1 MKQKDKKQH
10 VKYKGR
16 LRNISLPDLDVLD
29 EEREQST
36 FKTAR
41 ISSKLGYS
49 FKNDMDLLTGRVMEV
64 MSNYQC
70 RVALPKETVTASISG
85 RLKQFLYQS
94 YALVAVGDQVEVDIN
109 PAPDFRIERVLPR
122 RNSLIRYGSGTFQ
135 KDIIIAANIDQL
147 VITTSWLMPRFKP
160 GLVDRYL
167 ILAAKH
173 KIAPIIVINKIDLC
187 EDFEELEE
195 SIAYYRQIGCE
206 VILTSTVNGAGMEE
220 LKTALMSK
228 DSVFSGHSGA
238 GKSSLINYLE
248 PGIELLTAEVSDYN
262 EKGKHTTTQAVLLP
276 WSFGGHL
283 LDTPGIKTISLHL
296 EDISII
302 PKLFPGFDQYY
313 PHCKFRDC
321 SHTEELG
328 CAIIAAV
335 EEGLIDPERYES
347 YRWIL
352 QSP

>member
-29 EEREQST
+29 ERREASHY
-36 FKTAR
+36 KAAR
-41 ISSKLGYS
+41 ISSKLEHS
-49 FKNDMDLLTGRVMEV
+49 HKADMQLERGRVMEV

-70 RVALPKETVTASISG
+70 KVALKQGIITASISG
-85 RLKQFLYQS
+85 RLKQFLFRS
-94 YALVAVGDQVEVDIN
+94 SGLLAAGDFVEVDLA
-109 PAPDFRIERVLPR
+109 PAPDFRIEKIIERK
-122 RNSLIRYGSGTFQ
+122 NSLTRYSTGTFQ
-135 KDIIIAANIDQL
+135 KDIVIAANIDQL
-147 VITTSWLMPRFKP
+147 VITTSWLMPRFKA

-173 KIAPIIVINKIDLC
+173 KIDPILVVNKVDLC

-195 SIAYYRQIGCE
+195 SVAYYRQIGCK
-206 VILTSTVNGAGMEE
+206 VILTSSVSGKGMDE
-220 LKTALMSK
+220 LKSILMDK

-283 LDTPGIKTISLHL
+283 LDTPGIKTISLHQ
-296 EDISII
+296 DDVDVI
-302 PKLFPGFDQYY
+302 PKLFPGFDEYY
-313 PHCKFRDC
+313 PQCKFRDC
-321 SHTEELG
+321 THTQEIG
-328 CAIIAAV
+328 CAVLEAV
-335 EEGLIDPERYES
+335 ERGLIDPDRYDS
-347 YRWIL
+347 YLGIL
-352 QSP
+352 NSP

>member
-10 VKYKGR
+10 IKFKGR

-29 EEREQST
+29 DQREASAY
-36 FKTAR
+36 KTAR
-41 ISSKLGYS
+41 ISSKLKHS
-49 FKNDMDLLTGRVMEV
+49 QKNDSELQVGRVMEV

-70 RVALPKETVTASISG
+70 RVALADQTVMASISG

-94 YALVAVGDQVEVDIN
+94 SGLLAVGDQVELDLA
-109 PAPDFRIERVLPR
+109 PAPDFRIENLIPR

-135 KDIIIAANIDQL
+135 RDIVIAANIDIL

-173 KIAPIIVINKIDLC
+173 NIAPLIVVNKIDLC
-187 EDFEELEE
+187 RDFEELEE
-195 SIAYYRQIGCE
+195 SLAYYRQIGCKI
-206 VILTSTVNGAGMEE
+206 ILTSTISGEGIDE
-220 LKTALMSK
+220 LRDMLKDR

-238 GKSSLINYLE
+238 GKSSLINCLE
-248 PGIELLTAEVSDYN
+248 PGIELLTAEVSDFN

-283 LDTPGIKTISLHL
+283 LDTPGIKTISLHQ
-296 EDISII
+296 DDVKII
-302 PKLFPGFDQYY
+302 PKLFPGFDAYY
-313 PHCKFRDC
+313 PLCKFRDC
-321 SHTEELG
+321 SHIEEVG
-328 CAIIAAV
+328 CAVLEAL
-335 EEGLIDPERYES
+335 EKGEIDPERYES